1 MSNDD
6 FLHHFTV
13 WLAKHQ
19 QTYHIPTH
27 LLYQWRKLTGSARHK
42 AFGIP
47 IDSEVFTDG
56 VHCLAV
62 FDLHGLTKTAL
73 CNWVVDGPKNSTY
86 KTSKKK
92 KPTKPT
98 LVDAILANIKL

>member
-1 MSNDD
+1 MSNED

-13 WLAKHQ
+13 WLTKHG

-56 VHCLAV
+56 VHCIAM
-62 FDLHGLTKTAL
+62 FTTHGLTKTAL
-73 CNWVVDGPKNSTY
+73 CNWIVEAPKTGSY
-86 KTSKKK
+86 RPRKKK
-92 KPTKPT
+92 KAVKPT
-98 LVDAILANIKL
+98 LVDTILANIQL